1 MYTITIV
8 HDTWLKQSPVQSTQL
23 TDSQKRLVTVGDTF
37 EVPEYA
43 IAANKHIEMR
53 FDGCFRYLF
62 QEHVTIASNTPTPVE
77 YVGLTT
83 LTGGRRS
90 PCTVDDGFVQS
101 SLSDSDIQKLSAE
114 FGLSIAII
122 KAVMEVEAAGS
133 GFLLNEPSPSRPKI
147 LFEAHWFYKL
157 TSHPV
162 SRTRPDLSSRTWNRS
177 LYKGGSAEWDRLMD
191 AIAFDEI
198 QALKSASW
206 GLGQVMGFN
215 YMVAGCQ
222 TIEEFVVQA
231 FTSEYYQA
239 RHMMSF
245 IKKNSLLDDLN
256 RLDWSSFAYG
266 YNGPG
271 YRANRYDKK
280 LASAYAK
287 YR

>member
-8 HDTWLKQSPVQSTQL
+8 RDTWLKQSPVQGSQL
-23 TDSQKRLVTVGDTF
+23 TDSQKRLVAAGDTF

-53 FDGCFRYLF
+53 SDGCFRYLF
-62 QEHVTIASNTPTPVE
+62 QEHVTIANNTPTPVE
-77 YVGLTT
+77 YVGLTE
-83 LTGGRRS
+83 LKGGRRS
-90 PCTVDDGFVQS
+90 TCTVEDGFVQS
-101 SLSDSDIQKLSAE
+101 ALSDSDIQKLSSE
-114 FGLSIAII
+114 FGLSVAII

-157 TSHPV
+157 TPHPV

-198 QALKSASW
+198 QALKSTSW

-215 YMVAGCQ
+215 YMVAGCDS
-222 TIEEFVVQA
+222 IEEFVLQS

-239 RHMMSF
+239 RHMLSF
-245 IKKNSLLDDLN
+245 INNNSLLDDLK